1 MERALSVIGK
11 LANRESQRL
20 VRRQYTASLDS
31 ILQFQTGEGGMRYPK
46 EQKEETRSNIL
57 NAALSTF
64 RAAGYNG
71 IGVDGIA
78 KAANLT
84 SGAFYK
90 HLGSKSQAFRMA
102 MSEGLDIL
110 NDAILESQH
119 DHERRWLST
128 FTKWYFSLPKP
139 GEIQDTDHPS
149 PMLGGCAL
157 PTLSPEVPR
166 TDEETRKIY
175 DEKVQQIVTTIA
187 DGLPSHGE
195 QSREL
200 AWTVLA
206 LMIGGVVLARST
218 GPETAEEIS
227 ESVLTSISK
236 LSN

>member
-1 MERALSVIGK
+1 
-11 LANRESQRL
+11 
-20 VRRQYTASLDS
+20 
-31 ILQFQTGEGGMRYPK
+31 MRYPK

-90 HLGSKSQAFRMA
+90 HLGSKPQAFRMA

-110 NDAILESQH
+110 KNAIIESQRDH
-119 DHERRWLST
+119 DRHWLSI
-128 FTKWYFSLPKP
+128 FTTWYFSLPKP
-139 GEIQDTDHPS
+139 GENNDSDHQP

-175 DEKVQQIVTTIA
+175 DDKVQEIVAIITN
-187 DGLPSHGE
+187 GLPSHGE
-195 QSREL
+195 QDREL

-218 GPETAEEIS
+218 DPETAREVS
-227 ESVLTSISK
+227 ESVLSSISK

>member
-1 MERALSVIGK
+1 
-11 LANRESQRL
+11 
-20 VRRQYTASLDS
+20 
-31 ILQFQTGEGGMRYPK
+31 MRYPK
-46 EQKEETRSNIL
+46 EQKEETRTSIL
-57 NAALSTF
+57 NAALHTF

-102 MSEGLDIL
+102 ISEGLAIL
-110 NDAILESQH
+110 NNAILDSQREH
-119 DHERRWLST
+119 GQRWLSN
-128 FTKWYFSLPKP
+128 FTDWYFSRPKT
-139 GEIQDTDHPS
+139 GEDGDIQHPS
-149 PMLGGCAL
+149 PMQGGCAL

-166 TDEETRKIY
+166 TDEETQKLY
-175 DEKVQQIVTTIA
+175 DEKIQEIVATIST
-187 DGLPSHGE
+187 GLPQQGS

-218 GPETAEEIS
+218 DSEDTALEVS
-227 ESVLTSISK
+227 ESVLSSIRK